1 MKRMGGFYH
10 KASIIIVYSLL
21 IVAVSGDIAVAAPC
35 AGKLT
40 VDISFDDGSN
50 GTLSCAVSSV
60 KNGQTITIQTNV
72 DANGR
77 TYDLSKRDN
86 VTVNGNN
93 YTIRN
98 FSTTTSA
105 RFFDIGKGTTLR
117 NITIV
122 GNSASNAYAIYI
134 SSQNVL
140 LKGLTIYGMT
150 DGYGIYLKDDSN
162 TVESSFI
169 GTDSSGAPGLGNK
182 YGIVIDTKAADKNT
196 IGGDTEGKRNYISG
210 NTLYGIWIFN
220 GDRNE
225 IKGNYIG
232 LKPNGTEALPNGTGI
247 YISSSSE
254 RNTISGNFISGN
266 TEEGVRID
274 GGQDRRNTVS
284 NNWIGTAA
292 DGDSAL
298 GNGRYGIY
306 IINGSDRNA
315 ISLNTIA
322 FNQKGVVIGQN
333 MSDSATRNEI
343 TQNHIYQ
350 NSVIGIDLGNDGVT
364 ENDGVCNSG
373 SQPNRGMDF
382 PVITGVSLSGN
393 QLKVQGTTSCPQANS
408 VEVFKSDP
416 VNSRQ
421 GRYLGRLPVPPGTGS
436 FNGTLTVSG
445 VLPSDS
451 VTATAM
457 DSEGNTSEFSDSKSL
472 GGGGR
477 VRIIRWREIFK

>member
-1 MKRMGGFYH
+1 MVGFYH
-10 KASIIIVYSLL
+10 KASIIIVCSLL
-21 IVAVSGDIAVAAPC
+21 IAAVSGDIAVAAPC

-50 GTLSCAVSSV
+50 GTLSCAVSNV

-77 TYDLSKRDN
+77 TYDLSKRDKDN

-93 YTIRN
+93 HTIRN
-98 FSTTTSA
+98 FSTITGA
-105 RFFDIGKGTTLR
+105 RFFDLGKGTTLQ
-117 NITIV
+117 NLTIV
-122 GNSASNAYAIYI
+122 GNSASSAYAVYI
-134 SSQNVL
+134 SSRNVL
-140 LKGLTIYGMT
+140 LKGLTVYVMT

-169 GTDSSGAPGLGNK
+169 GTDSSGATGLGNK
-182 YGIVIDTKAADKNT
+182 YGIVIDTSAADKNT
-196 IGGDTEGKRNYISG
+196 IGGDTEDKRNYISG
-210 NTLYGIWIFN
+210 NTLYGIWIFK
-220 GDRNE
+220 GDSNE

-232 LKPNGTEALPNGTGI
+232 LKPNGTDALPNATGI
-247 YISSSSE
+247 YISSSAKH
-254 RNTISGNFISGN
+254 NTISGNYISGN
-266 TEEGVRID
+266 TEDGVRID
-274 GGQDRRNTVS
+274 GGPDTRNTLS

-298 GNGRYGIY
+298 GNGHGIY
-306 IINGSDRNA
+306 IMNKSDRNT

-322 FNQKGVVIGQN
+322 FNQGGVVIGED
-333 MSDSATRNEI
+333 MRDSTRENKI

-393 QLKVQGTTSCPQANS
+393 QLKVQGTACRQADF

-421 GRYLGRLPVPPGTGS
+421 GRYLGTLSVKGGS
-436 FNGTLTVSG
+436 FEGTLTVPG

-457 DSEGNTSEFSDSKSL
+457 DSEGNTSEFSDSQSL